1 MSKLNRYLEKNK
13 SNVFV
18 QATVKPVLE
27 LVGEDLSKIINQ
39 DGDDATDGE
48 VLDEVIKYLQELNI
62 YKERK

>member
-39 DGDDATDGE
+39 DGDDVTDGE

>member
-1 MSKLNRYLEKNK
+1 MSKLNKYLEKNK

-39 DGDDATDGE
+39 DGDDVTDGE
-48 VLDEVIKYLQELNI
+48 VLDEVIKYLQELKI

>member
-39 DGDDATDGE
+39 DGDDVTDGE
-48 VLDEVIKYLQELNI
+48 VLDEIIKYLQELNI